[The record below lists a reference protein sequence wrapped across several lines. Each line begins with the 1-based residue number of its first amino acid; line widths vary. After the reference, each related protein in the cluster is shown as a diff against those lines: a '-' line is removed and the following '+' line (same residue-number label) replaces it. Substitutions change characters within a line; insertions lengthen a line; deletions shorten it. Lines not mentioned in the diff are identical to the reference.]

1 MLIVHVLSF
10 FRDDDDYQV
19 AIFADSEIRAA
30 DIWDAIGERFWLM
43 PEGWLGSEL
52 DTWLVLGQVRHERE
66 ACARC
71 TEGIGIYS
79 PRIGWTILPIDYTA
93 IGISPPRPHGR

>member
-1 MLIVHVLSF
+1 MHVLSF
-10 FRDDDDYQV
+10 FRDDDEYQV
-19 AIFADSEIRAA
+19 AIFAAFEERAA
-30 DIWDAIGERFWLM
+30 AIWAAIGERFWLM

-52 DTWLVLGQVRHERE
+52 DTWLVLGRVRHERE

-79 PRIGWTILPIDYTA
+79 PRKGWTIFPLNYQA
-93 IGISPPRPHGR
+93 VGISPPPPLGR